1 MDEFPSRFHLATI
14 RAPLFGIA
22 SEQIG
27 FHNGALLKQVL
38 AFTGRTKWN
47 SVLASGPRAISN
59 QSKRSRAMNETSD
72 PTNPIEE
79 SAGNIKPESA
89 VSELSDSAL
98 EGVVGGDNVVKPQP
112 SVKHS
117 EFTVTKFVD
126 IASPK
131 LYE

>member
-1 MDEFPSRFHLATI
+1 
-14 RAPLFGIA
+14 
-22 SEQIG
+22 
-27 FHNGALLKQVL
+27 
-38 AFTGRTKWN
+38 
-47 SVLASGPRAISN
+47 
-59 QSKRSRAMNETSD
+59 MNETSD

-89 VSELSDSAL
+89 VSELSDFAL